1 MFPHVLPLLLGG
13 YYLCYIDPIVS
24 LDFRPKVGPWNA
36 MVSSP
41 QIGGLA
47 ERMGGSA
54 GIGSASVVPVWGF
67 RV

>member
-1 MFPHVLPLLLGG
+1 MIIVSFIQLLFSL
-13 YYLCYIDPIVS
+13 IIVS

-54 GIGSASVVPVWGF
+54 GKRFSFGGSGLGF
-67 RV
+67 